1 MARCKVARGGNGP
14 GRAWAGQRTAFLR
27 QAPREYGGAMPAS
40 RRAIWSLGLLT
51 ALNFL
56 NYVDRQVLPAVL
68 VELRADPA
76 FQTISAARIGFLQ
89 SAFLLVYMMVS
100 PLAGLGARW
109 VARRWMVAFGVAL
122 WSLATVGSGLARSYP
137 EMLLA
142 RAMIGF
148 GEAGYATV
156 APALLSDLFPLRVR
170 ARVLALFY
178 LATPVGSALGFLVG
192 GYVARWAGWRAAF
205 WVAGAPGLAC
215 ALAALTL
222 ADPPRGGMDLEDGEG
237 GGGAM
242 TMTRDAARPF
252 EMGLKALLASPSYV
266 LLTLGT
272 ALWVF
277 SVGALAFWLPSYYQ
291 GARGLD
297 VAQANLAVGGIAVL
311 SGIVGTVAGGF
322 VGDAWARRGR
332 DPGAYLKLSG
342 LGVLVAAPLVAACPF
357 APTLGGS
364 LALLAGAE
372 LAIFLN
378 TGPLNTALVQA
389 SPPAVREFG
398 VGLHVL
404 VIHLLGDA
412 ISPPLVGAL
421 AGGAAEMTPREQ
433 AGALA
438 PALALTSVPLV
449 LSAVLLLWAG
459 RRESRAGEAAVS
471 QGGGAGRP

>member
-1 MARCKVARGGNGP
+1 
-14 GRAWAGQRTAFLR
+14 
-27 QAPREYGGAMPAS
+27 MPPVS
-40 RRAIWSLGLLT
+40 RRALWSLVLLT

-56 NYVDRQVLPAVL
+56 NYMDRQVLPAVL

-76 FQTISAARIGFLQ
+76 FQTVSAARMGFLQ
-89 SAFLLVYMMVS
+89 TAFLLVYMVAS
-100 PLAGLGARW
+100 PLAGIGARW
-109 VARRWMVAFGVAL
+109 VARRWLVMLGVAL
-122 WSLATVGSGLARSYP
+122 WSLATIGSGLARSYP

-156 APALLSDLFPLRVR
+156 APALLSDLFPRRVR

-192 GYVARWAGWRAAF
+192 GFVARSAGWRAAF
-205 WVAGAPGLAC
+205 WVAGAPGLVC

-222 ADPPRGGMDLEDGEG
+222 PEPTRGAMDLEAGE
-237 GGGAM
+237 
-242 TMTRDAARPF
+242 AALPLGV
-252 EMGLKALLASPSYV
+252 GLRTLLASPSYV

-291 GARGLD
+291 SARGLD
-297 VAQANLAVGGIAVL
+297 AAEANLAVGGIAVI
-311 SGIVGTVAGGF
+311 SGIAGTAAGGF
-322 VGDAWARRGR
+322 LGDAWARR

-342 LGVLVAAPLVAACPF
+342 LGVLVAAPLVMACPLVP
-357 APTLGGS
+357 APGLVSS

-389 SPPAVREFG
+389 SPPAVRELG

-412 ISPPLVGAL
+412 ISPPLVGAWAEGLPAQVRSWGQADSL
-421 AGGAAEMTPREQ
+421 A
-433 AGALA
+433 L
-438 PALALTSVPLV
+438 ALALTAVPLV
-449 LSAVLLLWAG
+449 LSGFLLLWAG
-459 RRESRAGEAAVS
+459 RRVS
-471 QGGGAGRP
+471 